1 MLKIAESY
9 ILIQEIEN
17 GTFMTWI
24 LYYTRFS
31 EMVQSSVQIYVLIRE
46 IDGNVEISFLNSLCC
61 WLRGPSCTICICNA
75 PRVKT
80 AFKTAFFM
88 LLTYRHIVTTR
99 YTSTERCAGVPLKD
113 ASLSSQYLSKTK
125 MKRYHFGTLLKHSQ
139 SRFALIIVK

>member
-17 GTFMTWI
+17 DTFMTWI

-31 EMVQSSVQIYVLIRE
+31 EMFQSSVQIYVLIRE

-61 WLRGPSCTICICNA
+61 WLTGPSCMFCICHA

-80 AFKTAFFM
+80 AFFM
-88 LLTYRHIVTTR
+88 SLTYRYIVTTR
-99 YTSTERCAGVPLKD
+99 YISTERCAGVPLKD
-113 ASLSSQYLSKTK
+113 ASLSSRYLSKTK

-139 SRFALIIVK
+139 SRFVLIIVK

>member
-17 GTFMTWI
+17 DTFMTWI

-61 WLRGPSCTICICNA
+61 WPTGPSCMFCICHTPMA
-75 PRVKT
+75 YICGQK
-80 AFKTAFFM
+80 
-88 LLTYRHIVTTR
+88 
-99 YTSTERCAGVPLKD
+99 
-113 ASLSSQYLSKTK
+113 
-125 MKRYHFGTLLKHSQ
+125 
-139 SRFALIIVK
+139 

>member
-9 ILIQEIEN
+9 ILIQKIEN
-17 GTFMTWI
+17 DTFMTWI
-24 LYYTRFS
+24 LYYARLR
-31 EMVQSSVQIYVLIRE
+31 EMFQSSVQIYVLIRE

-61 WLRGPSCTICICNA
+61 WLTGPSCMFCICHA

-80 AFKTAFFM
+80 AFFM
-88 LLTYRHIVTTR
+88 SLTYRYIVTTR

-113 ASLSSQYLSKTK
+113 ASLSSRYLSKTK

-139 SRFALIIVK
+139 SRFVLIIVK

>member
-9 ILIQEIEN
+9 ISIQEIVN

-61 WLRGPSCTICICNA
+61 WLTGPSCMFCICHA

-80 AFKTAFFM
+80 AFFM
-88 LLTYRHIVTTR
+88 SLTYRYIVTTR

-113 ASLSSQYLSKTK
+113 ASLSSRYLSKTK

-139 SRFALIIVK
+139 SRFVLIIVK